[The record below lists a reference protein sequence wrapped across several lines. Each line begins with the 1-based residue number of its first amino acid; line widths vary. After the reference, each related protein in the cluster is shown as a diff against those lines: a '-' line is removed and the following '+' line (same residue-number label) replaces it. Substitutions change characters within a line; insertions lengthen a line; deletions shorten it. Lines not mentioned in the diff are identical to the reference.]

1 MSIDDLLNWLGLNLI
16 FIYIQKSM
24 RTKKMENLP
33 DWDVK

>member
-16 FIYIQKSM
+16 FICIQKSM
-24 RTKKMENLP
+24 HKKKMKNLP